1 MIENSNGIYNIR
13 RIKMSIGNKIKLFLL
28 PAVFIF
34 ALATN
39 VSALTI
45 NVLEGGIPIVE
56 YQKMVD
62 EGLRLG
68 NAELLRQAW
77 THYEDAVKFAEGN
90 STGYLELGKI
100 YFYLSLLG
108 DSTQADFE
116 TAEFYARRAVSD
128 DPRNADAHRALGL
141 VLAGRGAFLDAF
153 EELTLALNLNP
164 TNEFLICDLASLH
177 LALHQP
183 IKTIEYLE
191 GRNHKSGWAYVVLA
205 MAWSQQ
211 NQKGKAILNLLKA
224 KKMGFTGYWI
234 DTMLGQ
240 LAEEFNLPLN

>member
-1 MIENSNGIYNIR
+1 
-13 RIKMSIGNKIKLFLL
+13 MSIGNKIKLLLL
-28 PAVFIF
+28 PAVFLF
-34 ALATN
+34 AFAATA
-39 VSALTI
+39 SAQSI
-45 NVLEGGIPIVE
+45 RVLEGGIPIVE
-56 YQKMVD
+56 FQKMVD

-77 THYEDAVKFAEGN
+77 EHYEDAVKFSEGN
-90 STGYLELGKI
+90 GSDYLELGKI

-108 DSTQADFE
+108 NSTQEDFD
-116 TAEFYARRAVSD
+116 TAEFYARRAVSEN
-128 DPRNADAHRALGL
+128 PADANAHRALGL

-205 MAWSQQ
+205 MAWTQQ
-211 NQKGKAILNLLKA
+211 DQKGKAILNLLKA

-240 LAEEFNLPLN
+240 LAEEFHLPFN